1 MKGGNSLMDW
11 IVKLI
16 FFLML
21 LPVCVSLALN
31 VIGFVGHM
39 IAMFFLAALQWVFV
53 FALDIGGVACS
64 RAAWVMRRR
73 LPPRNHNDP
82 PPPVAPPV
90 RRPRGPGFDE
100 EE

>member
-1 MKGGNSLMDW
+1 MKGSNALMDW

-21 LPVCVSLALN
+21 LPFFVSLVLH
-31 VIGFVGHM
+31 VLGIIGQM
-39 IAMFFLAALQWVFV
+39 ILVSLLAVLPW
-53 FALDIGGVACS
+53 LIGIAILIGVVAGGS
-64 RAAWVMRRR
+64 AGLVMRRR
-73 LPPRNHNDP
+73 LPPRNRDDLP
-82 PPPVAPPV
+82 PPGAPPV